1 MIQNNK
7 IIQSLVKLLN
17 IKEDCLNISFNNE
30 LDYDFIGKYNFK
42 FSLLYS
48 EEETNN
54 IEKLKEY
61 GFEIYEDEDFTELLY
76 NDNNRNLLSK
86 IFTELKLDLIEFKGI
101 YINNYKNQKILI
113 LDKIDFIYKFEEK
126 NHNEEKIIKAFDM
139 EKLGLT
145 IDKINDNIIVFH
157 FLGLSRRISVK
168 GLNSYKINNVDLIE
182 SLDRRNKEV
191 VNSDENRK
199 NIINLIN
206 YILKINNI
214 NVNIKL
220 IKFDFRVS
228 EIIDGFYI
236 DKIKVKII
244 K

>member
-61 GFEIYEDEDFTELLY
+61 GFGIYEDEDFIELLY

-86 IFTELKLDLIEFKGI
+86 IFIELKLDLIEFKGI

-113 LDKIDFIYKFEEK
+113 LDKIDFIDKFEEK

-145 IDKINDNIIVFH
+145 IDKINENIIIFH
-157 FLGLSRRISVK
+157 FLGLSRRISEK
-168 GLNSYKINNVDLIE
+168 GLDSYKTNNVDLIE

-206 YILKINNI
+206 YILKNNNI

-228 EIIDGFYI
+228 KIIDGFYI